1 MTGQK
6 KNVKKLQNT
15 SSCKKK
21 RRQHQTKYHSNARHG
36 AEKGSFTDTRYNLP
50 REHHDHKLLCAP
62 KKLQNNET
70 QLLLMLNTTR

>member
-6 KNVKKLQNT
+6 KKHKKVTECKFLQ
-15 SSCKKK
+15 K
-21 RRQHQTKYHSNARHG
+21 RRQYQTKYHSNARDG
-36 AEKGSFTDTRYNLP
+36 AQKGSFIDKRYNPP
-50 REHHDHKLLCAP
+50 RKHDYKVLCAP